1 MSDSEEDYKNGKRIV
16 RKNNSTTSQ
25 LNTKDI
31 RLLHQKITSLER
43 QYQELYKRLEEA
55 EQTIVKLMVSQYTV
69 LESQNSNISTSSN
82 KN

>member
-1 MSDSEEDYKNGKRIV
+1 MSDSDEDYKNGKRIV
-16 RKNNSTTSQ
+16 RKNNSSQ

-31 RLLHQKITSLER
+31 RLLHQKITTLER

>member
-1 MSDSEEDYKNGKRIV
+1 MSDSEEDYKDGKRIV
-16 RKNNSTTSQ
+16 RKNNPVVSQ
-25 LNTKDI
+25 LNAKDI
-31 RLLHQKITSLER
+31 RLLHQKITTLER